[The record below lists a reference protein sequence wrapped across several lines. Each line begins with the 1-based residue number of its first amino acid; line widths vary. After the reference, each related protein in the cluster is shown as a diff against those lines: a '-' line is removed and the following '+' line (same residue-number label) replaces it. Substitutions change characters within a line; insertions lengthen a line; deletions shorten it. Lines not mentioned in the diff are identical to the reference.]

1 MNSTFLGLSIA
12 ARGLYS
18 SQAALAVT
26 TNNISNL
33 NTVGYTRQIANQS
46 AVTPAAVYNSK
57 AIVGT
62 GSQVTSISQVRNA
75 QLDRKYWREN
85 ATVGEWET
93 KSSGLSE
100 LEAVLGDIS
109 DTGFSTVMDN
119 FNSALEDLSSDPSS
133 NSARTVVKEA
143 GTALCE
149 YLNSMSQQLTELRA
163 DSNGDVKTSV
173 DSLNSY
179 AQQIADLNQRIRT
192 ASATGAST
200 NELTDQ
206 RNLMLDQLS
215 KLASIEVNEVV
226 VGKQSGGT
234 VDTIVA
240 VSVNGSS
247 LVTGAKARQLELE
260 ENSTDGMYTIKW
272 SDSGEEFAPGDGA
285 IQAALELRDGT
296 GTGSD
301 TKGIVYYMNQLDT
314 FARTLAQAF
323 NEGTA
328 NYSGHAD
335 GVGTDGSDSIRFFS
349 FDGKSSADL
358 MASGSDTAAVYA
370 NITAAKLS
378 LSQDITK
385 DLSKIAA
392 ASASGEAGNNENVQ
406 QLLKL
411 CEDSSVFGNGT
422 VEDFYNS
429 IISTLGSDS
438 SYAQRMADSHTTTLD
453 NIENKRSSVSGVST
467 NEETANLTKYQQ
479 AYEASAQMIS
489 VWNEVYQETINL
501 VSD

>member
-12 ARGLYS
+12 TRGLYS
-18 SQAALAVT
+18 SQAALSVT
-26 TNNISNL
+26 SNNISNL
-33 NTVGYTRQIANQS
+33 NTEGYTRQISNQS
-46 AVTPAAVYNSK
+46 AVTPAAVYNGK
-57 AIVGT
+57 AIAGA
-62 GSQVTSISQVRNA
+62 GSQVTSISQVRNT

-85 ATVGEWET
+85 GTAGEWET

-100 LEAVLGDIS
+100 LESVLGDIS

-119 FNSALEDLSSDPSS
+119 FNAALEDLSSDPGS

-143 GTALCE
+143 GNSVCE
-149 YLNSMSQQLTELRA
+149 YLNSMSQQLTELRS
-163 DSNGDVKTSV
+163 DINGDIKTSV

-192 ASATGAST
+192 ASAAGAST

-206 RNLMLDQLS
+206 RNLLLDQLS
-215 KLASIEVNEVV
+215 QLASIEVNEVI
-226 VGKQSGGT
+226 VGKQADGT
-234 VDTIVA
+234 TDTIVA

-247 LVTGAKARQLELE
+247 LVTGSKARQLELD
-260 ENSTDGMYTIKW
+260 ENSVDGMYTIKW
-272 SDSGEEFAPGDGA
+272 TDSGEEFTPGSGA
-285 IQAALELRDGT
+285 IQASLALRDGT

-301 TKGIVYYMNQLDT
+301 MKGIVYYSNQLDT
-314 FARTLAQAF
+314 FARTFAQAF

-335 GVGTDGSDSIRFFS
+335 GVGADGSDSIRFFS
-349 FDGKSSADL
+349 FDGKFSADL

-370 NITAAKLS
+370 NITAANIS
-378 LSQDITK
+378 LSQDIEE
-385 DLSKIAA
+385 DLNKIAA
-392 ASASGEAGNNENVQ
+392 ASASGESGNNENAAD
-406 QLLKL
+406 LISL
-411 CEDSSVFGNGT
+411 CADSGVFGNGT
-422 VEDFYNS
+422 IEDFYNS
-429 IISTLGSDS
+429 IVSTLGSDS
-438 SYAQRMADSHTTTLD
+438 SYAQRMADSHTKIVED
-453 NIENKRSSVSGVST
+453 IESKRSSVSGVST

-489 VWNEVYQETINL
+489 VWNEIYQETINL